1 LPAAAEKA
9 AVPIGAAAYFIELS
23 RLFIGTRLAMA
34 LPRDCPRRARRVR
47 DCESGDK
54 VMGIFDA
61 LTTAVAGMRAQ
72 SYGLQNISGNIA
84 NSQTTAYKRIDT
96 SFQNLMGDNIPTQQ
110 IAGGVV
116 ATSRGT
122 ITVQGDVQSAS
133 IGTFMA
139 INGNG
144 FFVVEKP
151 SSVNDSRPVFTG
163 VDLYTR
169 RGDFQLDQNGYL
181 VNGAGYYLSGIP
193 IDTTTGNAIGSVPEL
208 LQFQNG
214 FLPAVPTSEIDYRV
228 NLAAYP
234 LTANHDTSIPGTEL
248 LNPSDLAANPINGA
262 PANAKIIGSG
272 AALLPDA
279 AAVYTGTADLSALVA
294 TAGTLSING
303 VPITVNAGDDATDVM
318 NAINAGVGT
327 GVTAT
332 LVSNKLVLTSDDAKT
347 KITID
352 NTSTLGVLTDLGM
365 AVGTTNPT
373 NLLTQGAAGGTQTMT
388 IKIGGNATLNLL
400 FGVGNIETI
409 GDLNT
414 ALAGLAGGTA
424 AVDPITGDLTVTA
437 STSAPTDI
445 IKIGGSVTARNFGIR
460 TLTGYPASG
469 SVVGADVST
478 FLDESVGGGAVTV
491 YDVSGSAVNV
501 QMRWA
506 KVDSSSLG
514 VGHTDTW
521 NLFYQSDSS
530 ATGSEPAWTNAGID
544 YTFAANG
551 SMNPPITNITLQGV
565 TVDGVSLGDIKLVH
579 GTGGITQYADPN
591 GTAQVNLLQQDGY
604 AAGQLQGV
612 SVSDNGRIVG
622 TYSNGR
628 TLDLAEIT
636 LANFSGANNLKQ
648 LDGGAYA
655 ATAESGPALYNASG
669 KIVGSS
675 LEGSNTDIADEFTK
689 LIITQQA
696 YSANT
701 RVVTTSNTMVQD
713 LLNMLR

>member
-1 LPAAAEKA
+1 LSAAPIVCA
-9 AVPIGAAAYFIELS
+9 AIAKG
-23 RLFIGTRLAMA
+23 
-34 LPRDCPRRARRVR
+34 
-47 DCESGDK
+47 GDK

-116 ATSRGT
+116 ASSRGT
-122 ITVQGDVQSAS
+122 ITVQGDVQAAS

-139 INGNG
+139 INGSG
-144 FFVVEKP
+144 FFVVQKP
-151 SSVNDSRPVFTG
+151 SSVNDGRPVFTG

-181 VNGAGYYLSGIP
+181 VNGAGYYLAGIP
-193 IDTTTGNAIGSVPEL
+193 IDTTTGNATGSVPQL

-214 FLPAVPTSEIDYRV
+214 FLPAVATSEINYRV
-228 NLAAYP
+228 NLASYP
-234 LTANHDTSIPGTEL
+234 LTANHDSSIPGTEL
-248 LNPSDLAANPINGA
+248 LNPADLAANPINGA
-262 PANAKIIGSG
+262 PANASIIGSG

-279 AAVYTGTADLSALVA
+279 AAVLTGTEDLTALNA
-294 TAGTLSING
+294 SAGTLSING
-303 VPITVNAGDDATDVM
+303 VAITINAGDDETDVM
-318 NAINAGVGT
+318 NAINAAVGT

-332 LVSNKLVLTSDDAKT
+332 LDSHHLVLTSDDAKT

-352 NTSTLGVLTDLGM
+352 NASTLAVLDDLGLS
-365 AVGTTNPT
+365 VGTTNPT
-373 NLLTQGAAGGTQTMT
+373 NLITQGAVGTQQMT
-388 IKIGGNATLNLL
+388 IKIGGNATLTLQ
-400 FGVGNIETI
+400 FGVGDIETI

-414 ALAGLAGGTA
+414 ELLGLAGGSA
-424 AVDPITGDLTVTA
+424 SVDPLTGDLTVTA

-445 IKIGGSVTARNFGIR
+445 IKIGGDVTVRNFGVR
-460 TLTGYPASG
+460 TKTGYPASG
-469 SVVGADVST
+469 AVVGADVTT

-501 QMRWA
+501 QLRWA

-514 VGHTDTW
+514 PTHTDTW
-521 NLFYQSDSS
+521 NLFYQSDST

-544 YTFAANG
+544 YTFAPNG
-551 SMNPPITNITLQGV
+551 SMNPPINNITLQGV
-565 TVDGVSLGDIKLVH
+565 VIDGVSLGDIKLVH
-579 GTGGITQYADPN
+579 GSGGITQYADPN

-612 SVSDNGRIVG
+612 SVSENGRIVG

-648 LDGGAYA
+648 LNGGAYA
-655 ATAESGPALYNASG
+655 ATSESGPAIYNASG